1 MNCHHE
7 ALRVQRH
14 ASEEELK
21 KAYRKLAHKWHPDKN
36 LDNAAEAAEQFKL
49 IQAAYNVLSD
59 PQERAWC
66 NNHREALVKGGRD
79 AEYQDDS
86 LDLLQYFTVT
96 CYPGYGDDEKGFYTV
111 HRNDFEMIAKEEL
124 ESALEEDMEDF
135 PTVGDSPSD
144 YDMVVHHSML
154 TGRVSALRTLLG
166 KKNMIHS
173 RLQTAGRNEPWKKKT
188 NEKVRKSE
196 ERGGRRMNLSI
207 SRSLSSV
214 KRTEECRLI
223 ESLWKNKMQRR

>member
-14 ASEEELK
+14 ASEEEHK

-36 LDNAAEAAEQFKL
+36 LDNAAEAAEEFKL

-86 LDLLQYFTVT
+86 LDLLHYFTVT
-96 CYPGYGDDEKGFYTV
+96 CYSGYGDDEKV
-111 HRNDFEMIAKEEL
+111 RSEL
-124 ESALEEDMEDF
+124 TD
-135 PTVGDSPSD
+135 
-144 YDMVVHHSML
+144 
-154 TGRVSALRTLLG
+154 
-166 KKNMIHS
+166 
-173 RLQTAGRNEPWKKKT
+173 
-188 NEKVRKSE
+188 
-196 ERGGRRMNLSI
+196 NLS
-207 SRSLSSV
+207 S
-214 KRTEECRLI
+214 T
-223 ESLWKNKMQRR
+223 

>member
-7 ALRVQRH
+7 VLRVQRH

-196 ERGGRRMNLSI
+196 ERGGRRMNLSV